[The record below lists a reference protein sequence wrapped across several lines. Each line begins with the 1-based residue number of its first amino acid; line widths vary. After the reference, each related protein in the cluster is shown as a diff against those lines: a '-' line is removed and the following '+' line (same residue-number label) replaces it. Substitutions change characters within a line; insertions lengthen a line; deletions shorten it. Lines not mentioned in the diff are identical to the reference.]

1 MKGGNFERDAWL
13 VSLQLFLDVRLRTV
27 PFHVASRSRPGVSVP
42 LPVPNTQH
50 IIDGVMWSVR
60 DHAAWAPDAWLTI
73 QNHLHGCS
81 QRHTQLVER
90 LSQTHAPTNLQDGE
104 EVERGRL
111 YSSHACV
118 QDLYVAFC
126 VVDAFLRH
134 VAGESLST
142 AREAVEK
149 ELPRLVADHMPIWQ
163 PARSQYTH
171 DAIEDCRLLFLD
183 LLRSWAV
190 TKLLRPDTHRR
201 IEEHVRYKLK
211 TLRHNAATY
220 EGDKN
225 VDRRPSEAVSAG
237 LRVLLA
243 GTGPAQELTP
253 APSTPAL
260 ATIDVVRRNMRE
272 FVVAIFPSHRSDAGK
287 KRCAHCGAVF
297 KTLAAKSAHYR
308 YHFYNRSYLTGEKIV
323 RLPYPTL
330 QDYVAHEVNS
340 RVTGDFVRI
349 TEGLLDVLRVPDK
362 RTVHVRREKRE
373 KKSS

>member
-1 MKGGNFERDAWL
+1 MKGGNFETDAWL

-42 LPVPNTQH
+42 LPISNTQH

-60 DHAAWAPDAWLTI
+60 DHAACAPDAWLTI

-90 LSQTHAPTNLQDGE
+90 LSQTHAPTNLQGGE

-134 VAGESLST
+134 VAGESLSA

-163 PARSQYTH
+163 PARSQYTQ
-171 DAIEDCRLLFLD
+171 DAVEDCRLLFLD

-201 IEEHVRYKLK
+201 IEEYVRYKLK
-211 TLRHNAATY
+211 TLRDNTATY

-243 GTGPAQELTP
+243 GAGPAQMSAP

-330 QDYVAHEVNS
+330 QDYVVHEVSS

-349 TEGLLDVLRVPDK
+349 TESLLDVLRVPDK
-362 RTVHVRREKRE
+362 RTVHVRKEKQE
-373 KKSS
+373 KKFS